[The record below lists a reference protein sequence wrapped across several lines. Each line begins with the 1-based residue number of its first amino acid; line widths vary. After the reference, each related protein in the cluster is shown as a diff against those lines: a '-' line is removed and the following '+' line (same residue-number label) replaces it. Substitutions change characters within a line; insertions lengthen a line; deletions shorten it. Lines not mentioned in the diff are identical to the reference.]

1 MFDRITTRR
10 DLVGCRGQ
18 VLARHGLVISP
29 ESIAEAAA
37 AARPGPGVALAETP
51 VVDDVEAAVG
61 DPAHRHL
68 LRTPA
73 ARAAVGR
80 VLLAIRLPPAAWE
93 EVEAQRRTDPMRHR
107 HALATGVVTSRL
119 LAVGAGE
126 SRVLPEVAA
135 SAILHD
141 FGMRHVASRV
151 ARGAQP
157 LHAEDAREVAQH
169 PFLGA
174 WHLARLLGPHPAV
187 EAALAHH
194 WCKGQGYPD
203 LMRAPTRATEVIA
216 VASAYVAL
224 TQDRSYRSNPFDP
237 RGAVDVLVAEA
248 GAARFDPSTVKLLVH
263 ALRGGQGEARS
274 VRFGRARHVQVPLV
288 NHHTPIAAPARSWI

>member
-1 MFDRITTRR
+1 VFDRITTRR
-10 DLVGCRGQ
+10 DLVACRGQ
-18 VLARHGLVISP
+18 VLARRGFVISP

-37 AARPGPGVALAETP
+37 AARPGPGLALAETP

-61 DPAHRHL
+61 DNALRHL
-68 LRTPA
+68 LRTSE

-93 EVEAQRRTDPMRHR
+93 EVEAQRRADPVRHR
-107 HALATGVVTSRL
+107 HALSTAAVTSRL

-126 SRVLPEVAA
+126 SRVQPDVAA
-135 SAILHD
+135 AALLHD
-141 FGMRHVASRV
+141 FGMRHVVPRV

-157 LHAEDAREVAQH
+157 LQEDDAREVAQH

-203 LMRAPTRATEVIA
+203 LARPPARTTEVVA
-216 VASAYVAL
+216 VASAFAAL

-248 GAARFDPSTVKLLVH
+248 GAGRFDPSTVKLLVH
-263 ALRGGQGEARS
+263 ALRGGHGEARS
-274 VRFGRARHVQVPLV
+274 VRFGRARHVQLPLV